1 MTRTADQDFIAI
13 ETAGGTRICVPPTA
27 DCLTTYVLLEQEDW
41 FEPELAFLRRRA
53 RPGLRV
59 LDIGANFGVYAL
71 PLAVAAGPAGRVFA
85 FEPSV
90 ATGAYLRAGIAE
102 NGLENI
108 ELFDLALS
116 NREGTA
122 TLTGAAPELNAIFF
136 SATEDA
142 AGTGERVSVT
152 TLDGWA
158 ADRDIGAVAVVK
170 IDAEGEETNVVAGG
184 RRFFAE
190 QDPLV
195 MVEVR
200 QGDRLDLAAVDLL
213 GESGY
218 APYRLVPGLDA
229 LAPLTRD
236 PDSGAP
242 DLDPYQLNLFC
253 AKAGRAESL
262 AQDGY
267 LVREEAD
274 PAPAADEARWQAWM
288 ADRPYA
294 QLFAGRT
301 AFAGRPGEGDYRAAL
316 AHFVAAEDTETGI
329 AGRHAHLS
337 AAVLAVDRALA
348 AHQSLSRLCTGA
360 RIYAAFGARQKA
372 ANALA
377 DASGRLGQAQA
388 VPDEPFLAPA
398 AAFDDGADKDPN
410 VWITLAVMETLV
422 RLFGQS
428 SCFVGAK
435 TRPVV
440 EQLARSGLASP
451 EIERRA
457 HLIRIK
463 ARQDIVPPSAK
474 LTETGPGNRNAA
486 LWRQSGLVRWA
497 VRS

>member
-1 MTRTADQDFIAI
+1 MTRTADQEFIAI
-13 ETAGGTRICVPPTA
+13 EVAGGARICVPPTA

-41 FEPELAFLRRRA
+41 FEPELAFLCRRA

-59 LDIGANFGVYAL
+59 LDVGANFGVYAL

-108 ELFDLALS
+108 ELFDIALS
-116 NREGTA
+116 NRDGTA
-122 TLTGAAPELNAIFF
+122 TLAGPAPELNAISF
-136 SATEDA
+136 SAEA
-142 AGTGERVSVT
+142 PAGTGERVAVA

-158 ADRDIGAVAVVK
+158 ADRDVGAVALVK
-170 IDAEGEETNVVAGG
+170 IDTEGEETNVVAGG

-195 MVEVR
+195 MIEVR

-229 LAPLTRD
+229 LAPLARD
-236 PDSGAP
+236 PGSGAP

-253 AKAGRAESL
+253 AKAGRAEIL

-267 LVREEAD
+267 LVREAAKS
-274 PAPAADEARWQAWM
+274 APAVDETGWQAWM

-294 QLFAGRT
+294 RLFAART
-301 AFAGRPGEGDYRAAL
+301 AFGGRPGESEYRAAL
-316 AHFVAAEDTETGI
+316 AHFAASEDARAGI

-337 AAVLAVDRALA
+337 AAVPAIDKALA
-348 AHQSLSRLCTGA
+348 ADESLSRLCSGA

-377 DASGRLGQAQA
+377 DASSRLGQGQA

-398 AAFDDGADKDPN
+398 AAFDDIANMEPN

-463 ARQDIVPPSAK
+463 ARQDFVPPSTK

-486 LWRQSGLVRWA
+486 LWRQSGLARWA
-497 VRS
+497 GRS